1 MKSLN
6 LLLPGLLA
14 MLIAC
19 TTFADNR
26 QGFYLGGGLSEV
38 DAFKFPQDENALE
51 VKASEIFLGYKYSP
65 FLGLEVRAGFGEGS
79 ERVRRVFPPD
89 RDTVNINYRI
99 DHYYSLYYKPEAIND
114 IAKLYGL
121 FGFTSIQR
129 SAGFRDEQGDAI
141 AAFGGE
147 SVAFGAAEV
156 KGSQLEDNA
165 SGFSYGI
172 GVGFVVERMVNINF
186 EYRYILRNSDERI
199 STTGVYFDYRF

>member
-6 LLLPGLLA
+6 LLLLGLLA
-14 MLIAC
+14 TLIAC
-19 TTFADNR
+19 PASADNR
-26 QGFYLGGGLSEV
+26 QGFYLGGGLSKV

-51 VKASEIFLGYKYSP
+51 VKASEIFLGYKYNP

-89 RDTVNINYRI
+89 RDTVNINYQI
-99 DHYYSLYYKPEAIND
+99 DRYYSLYYKPEAIND

-121 FGFTSIQR
+121 LGFTSIQR
-129 SAGFRDEQGDAI
+129 SAAFRDTQGDAI

-147 SVAFGAAEV
+147 AVAFGEAEIN
-156 KGSQLEDNA
+156 GSRLEDST

-172 GVGFVVERMVNINF
+172 GVGFVAERNVNVNF

-199 STTGVYFDYRF
+199 STTGFYFDYRF

>member
-1 MKSLN
+1 MKPLS
-6 LLLPGLLA
+6 LLLLVLSA
-14 MLIAC
+14 MLTAC
-19 TTFADNR
+19 NAFADNR
-26 QGFYLGGGLSEV
+26 RGFYLGGGLSKV

-51 VKASEIFLGYKYSP
+51 VKASEIFLGYKYNP
-65 FLGLEVRAGFGEGS
+65 FVGFEARAGFGEGS
-79 ERVRRVFPPD
+79 ERVRRIFPPD
-89 RDTVNINYRI
+89 RDTVNINYQI

-114 IAKLYGL
+114 VAKLYGL

-141 AAFGGE
+141 PAFGGE
-147 SVAFGAAEV
+147 AVAFGEAEV
-156 KGSQLEDNA
+156 NGSRLEDSA

-172 GVGFVVERMVNINF
+172 GVGFVAERKININF